1 MSISQNF
8 PNTRPS
14 LNLNFAR
21 SKTLDPRI
29 TFTRTSTGTYVDE
42 SGVIRNAVADEP
54 RFDHDPVTGECLGLL
69 IEEQKTNL
77 IRNNTMQG
85 AVVGT
90 PGTAPTYW
98 SFGTSTGG
106 ISREIVGVGEEDGIS
121 YIDVRWYGTAT
132 TNPITYFSFN
142 PESNNSSFPGTRTVR
157 YTFSNYIKVV
167 GGTVPSSST
176 FIVVF
181 YNFNSSFVNLQ
192 QYQVLNIPL
201 TDTLNK
207 KLIENRY
214 SYTNGDFASTD
225 TAYIRPYYQW
235 NFTYNEPIDITL
247 RIGMPQ
253 VELSSFAS
261 SVIPTEGSTKTR
273 AKEYP
278 TVSGT
283 NFTDFYNPNEGTFYI
298 KYNIEGFYLTDG
310 FNRIFEVS
318 DGGGVNRYTALLR
331 GINQDIYDSGW
342 NISLN
347 FNTSLITF
355 GDFYTY
361 IMGYKEND
369 FQRYAIDRNGD
380 IDSNTDTSVAVSSF
394 IPTEL
399 NIGYEA
405 INDIRQLNGHISQLV
420 YYPSRLSNS
429 QLQTLLLQ

>member
-1 MSISQNF
+1 
-8 PNTRPS
+8 
-14 LNLNFAR
+14 
-21 SKTLDPRI
+21 
-29 TFTRTSTGTYVDE
+29 
-42 SGVIRNAVADEP
+42 
-54 RFDHDPVTGECLGLL
+54 VTGECLGLL
-69 IEEQKTNL
+69 VEEQKTNL

-98 SFGTSTGG
+98 SFGTSSGG

-121 YIDVRWYGTAT
+121 YVDVRWYGTPT
-132 TNPITYFSFN
+132 VNPITYWSFN
-142 PESNNSSFPGTRTVR
+142 SESNNSSFPGTRTVR

-181 YNFNSSFVNLQ
+181 YNMNSSFQNLQ
-192 QYQVLNIPL
+192 QYQVLNISL
-201 TDTLNK
+201 SNTIGK

-214 SYTNGDFASTD
+214 SFTNGDFSNLD

-261 SVIPTEGSTKTR
+261 SVIPTSGSTSTR
-273 AKEYP
+273 TKEYP

-283 NFTDFYNPNEGTFYI
+283 DFTNFYNPSEGTFYVRYSM
-298 KYNIEGFYLTDG
+298 KGYYGVDG
-310 FNRIFEVS
+310 FNRIFEIS
-318 DGGGVNRYTALLR
+318 DGGTTNRFSALLR
-331 GINQDIYDSGW
+331 GINDDIYEGSVWG
-342 NISLN
+342 IN

-369 FQRYAIDRNGD
+369 FQRYAIDRNGN

-394 IPTEL
+394 TPTEL

-405 INDIRQLNGHISQLV
+405 VNDNRQLDGHISQLT
-420 YYPSRLSNS
+420 YYPVRLPNS
-429 QLQTLLLQ
+429 QLQTLTK